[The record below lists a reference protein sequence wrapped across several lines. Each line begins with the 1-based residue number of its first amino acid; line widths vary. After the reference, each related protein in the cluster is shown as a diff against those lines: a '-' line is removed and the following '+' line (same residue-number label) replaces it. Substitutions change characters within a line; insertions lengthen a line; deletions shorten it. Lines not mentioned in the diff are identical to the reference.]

1 MKSED
6 SEMKL
11 SDQLRDESS
20 SNAKL
25 IKKVVKIGCCVNA
38 LLMVLKILSGYFGHS
53 DALMADGF
61 HSLNDLAADIIMLI
75 FVGISY
81 HKADN
86 RYSYGYGKFETFSS
100 FLISSFLI
108 VVAFM
113 IGREGVG
120 SIIEYAHGEELA
132 QPDIWTVIVVLIAMT
147 CKEGLFRFYSY
158 MGKKADCNALVA
170 NAWHHR
176 SDALASVATLI
187 GVSFSHFLGPGFRIL
202 DPIATVLIAIFIII
216 PAVRLFIPAFKQ
228 LMEHSLSNEIQENVN
243 NIVSKTGG
251 VEAIS
256 YIRTRRVGHKL
267 VFDIGIKVN
276 PDIKIEDGIGIVESI
291 ESQIK
296 NSFCQHV
303 CVSVAFTR

>member
-6 SEMKL
+6 SEIRL
-11 SDQLRDESS
+11 SDQLRDETS
-20 SNAKL
+20 SNAKV

-38 LLMVLKILSGYFGHS
+38 LLMILKILSGYFGHS

-81 HKADN
+81 HKADD

-108 VVAFM
+108 IVAFM
-113 IGREGVG
+113 IGKEGVE

-147 CKEGLFRFYSY
+147 CKECLFRFYSY
-158 MGKKADCNALVA
+158 MGKKAECNALVA

-187 GVSFSHFLGPGFRIL
+187 GVSFSHFLGASLRIL
-202 DPIATVLIAIFIII
+202 DPIATVLIAIFIVI
-216 PAVRLFIPAFKQ
+216 PAVRLFVPAFKQ
-228 LMEHSLSNEIQENVN
+228 LMEHSLPSETQEKVYK
-243 NIVSKTGG
+243 IVSQITG
-251 VEAIS
+251 VES
-256 YIRTRRVGHKL
+256 VTYIRTRRVGHKL
-267 VFDIGIKVN
+267 VFDLGIQVSPEIPVKEGIKIMEEI
-276 PDIKIEDGIGIVESI
+276 DAKIK
-291 ESQIK
+291 Q
-296 NSFCQHV
+296 SFCQHV
-303 CVSVAFTR
+303 CVSISFTR